1 MLEHEGLLCLLSLL
15 DSCLQAVEI
24 NIILT
29 LTHFSFNSGAPETSF
44 VVIPFYYSITANKY
58 ALTTLAELAREFA
71 EAEALKTAI
80 PPLYHTVAENAR
92 HMVLCCTSL
101 ASRIRYFSMEPFTEN
116 MLLWKI
122 KSV

>member
-1 MLEHEGLLCLLSLL
+1 MLEHQGLLCLLSVL

-29 LTHFSFNSGAPETSF
+29 LTYFSFNSGAPETSS
-44 VVIPFYYSITANKY
+44 VVSPLYYSITANKY

-92 HMVLCCTSL
+92 HMFLCCTSL
-101 ASRIRYFSMEPFTEN
+101 ASRIRYFSMDRFIEN
-116 MLLWKI
+116 TFLWKI
-122 KSV
+122 KFV